1 MSYSTTHLAE
11 IAAPADP
18 GSYVIDPT
26 PAMMGGGEASWSRGG
41 DSLKHYGDEWTRS
54 DGVVLVVTADGGE
67 WIMGL
72 YPNINSH
79 DEVEAFSCGMWSFDH
94 YSDLLVSLQILGID
108 TLPVNSDPA
117 RYGCAS
123 CQHSIT
129 ENAAAGREASNTPA
143 CAPLLPARPLS
154 DVDACGFPYCAE
166 CPPSER

>member
-41 DSLKHYGDEWTRS
+41 
-54 DGVVLVVTADGGE
+54 
-67 WIMGL
+67 
-72 YPNINSH
+72 
-79 DEVEAFSCGMWSFDH
+79 
-94 YSDLLVSLQILGID
+94 
-108 TLPVNSDPA
+108 
-117 RYGCAS
+117 GCAS
-123 CQHSIT
+123 CQLSIT

-143 CAPLLPARPLS
+143 YAPLLPARPLS

>member
-1 MSYSTTHLAE
+1 MSYSITHLAE

-26 PAMMGGGEASWSRGG
+26 PALMGGVGASWSRGG

-54 DGVVLVVTADGGE
+54 DGATLVVTGDGGE

-72 YPNINSH
+72 YPNINSY

-94 YSDLLVSLQILGID
+94 YSDLLVSLQILGVD
-108 TLPVNSDPA
+108 TLPINSDPA
-117 RYGCAS
+117 RYGCVS

-129 ENAAAGREASNTPA
+129 ENAAAGRESTASRRRYN
-143 CAPLLPARPLS
+143 LLPERPLG
-154 DVDACGFPYCAE
+154 DVDAFGFPYCTN